1 MLRFNA
7 SRAIGFAM
15 ALTLGTVATTSAQDA
30 PRKSRSQ
37 LPVRKEQPATPTTET
52 TSTSTTSTATTT
64 TMGRDTLY
72 VGRSDT
78 TIVMCNCATTQSTSA
93 GEVLPLIPARIQRFF
108 GNGLY
113 VGLGSGAMLPQGDLM
128 NSYNPGWGVNVPI
141 GWDPK
146 ASPLGVR
153 VNLGYTSLNS
163 ASPSEIVSDAKVWN
177 AALDAKLRVP
187 FGRFIGATSG
197 VYFVGGGSVNH
208 FTNYNQSIYRSN
220 NFVNTAFSTPANN
233 AAVISSSA
241 NQSSGQTNLGIH
253 GGVGLSLGV
262 GPAELFA
269 ESRYERVYTPGRA
282 INYVPIVA
290 GVTFH

>member
-64 TMGRDTLY
+64 TGRDTLY

>member
-187 FGRFIGATSG
+187 FGRFIGASSG

-208 FTNYNQSIYRSN
+208 FTNYNESIYRSN
-220 NFVNTAFSTPANN
+220 NFVNTQFSNSTNN
-233 AAVISSSA
+233 AAVIANSSS
-241 NQSSGQTNLGIH
+241 QGSGQTSLGIH

-262 GPAELFA
+262 GPAELFGEA
-269 ESRYERVYTPGRA
+269 RYTRVYTPGKA
-282 INYVPIVA
+282 VNYIPIMA
-290 GVTFH
+290 GVSFH

>member
-1 MLRFNA
+1 MLRFNT
-7 SRAIGFAM
+7 SRAIGFAV
-15 ALTLGTVATTSAQDA
+15 ALTLGTVATASAQNA

-52 TSTSTTSTATTT
+52 TSTSTTSTTT

-78 TIVMCNCATTQSTSA
+78 TVVMCNCATTQAASA

-163 ASPSEIVSDAKVWN
+163 ASPAEVVADAKVWN
-177 AALDAKLRVP
+177 ASLDAKLRVP
-187 FGRFIGATSG
+187 FGRFIGSTSG

-208 FTNYNQSIYRSN
+208 FTNYNESIYRSN
-220 NFVNTAFSTPANN
+220 NFVNTRFSNPANN
-233 AAVISSSA
+233 SAVIAASA
-241 NQSSGQTNLGIH
+241 NQGSGQTNLGIH

>member
-1 MLRFNA
+1 MIRFDT
-7 SRAIGFAM
+7 SRAIGLAL
-15 ALTLGTVATTSAQDA
+15 ALTMGATAASAQTDSTRT
-30 PRKSRSQ
+30 PRRSRSQ
-37 LPVRKEQPATPTTET
+37 LPVRKEQPTTPTTET
-52 TSTSTTSTATTT
+52 PSTSSTAP
-64 TMGRDTLY
+64 MGRDTLY

-78 TIVMCNCATTQSTSA
+78 TIVMCNCATTQTASA

-163 ASPSEIVSDAKVWN
+163 ASPAEVVADAKVWS
-177 AALDAKLRVP
+177 AALDAKFRVP
-187 FGRFIGATSG
+187 FGHFIGSNSG
-197 VYFVGGGSVNH
+197 VYFVGGGAVNH
-208 FTNYNQSIYRSN
+208 FSNYNESIYRSN
-220 NFVNTAFSTPANN
+220 NFVNTRFSTPANN
-233 AAVISSSA
+233 AAVIANSSS
-241 NQSSGQTNLGIH
+241 QGSGQTNLGIH